1 MRVIAACAAAAA
13 LITLPALATESET
26 KPGSQQSKFA
36 ACAHESKGLRGE
48 EHQKFMS
55 ECLKGHGDPDKKEKA
70 ATHRASDETGSQQNR
85 MRSCN
90 EDAARRDLHGDERRA
105 FMSSCLKGS

>member
-13 LITLPALATESET
+13 LITLPALAAESET

-55 ECLKGHGDPDKKEKA
+55 ECLKAHGDPDKEKKMVGTTSHA
-70 ATHRASDETGSQQNR
+70 RANTR
-85 MRSCN
+85 IRST
-90 EDAARRDLHGDERRA
+90 
-105 FMSSCLKGS
+105 